1 MNYVAEFYKSNAE
14 IRKETASNFFKNVEM
29 TEDVSEKIDKLK
41 LAIKKA
47 QREIAKSE
55 ENIKELSGLLYS
67 KEYETIDKKY
77 VIKYSGSRNGG
88 DYYWGKSN

>member
-14 IRKETASNFFKNVEM
+14 ERKESASNFFKNVEM

-41 LAIKKA
+41 LTIKRA

-55 ENIKELSGLLYS
+55 
-67 KEYETIDKKY
+67 
-77 VIKYSGSRNGG
+77 
-88 DYYWGKSN
+88 